1 MKTKKVLIRIRAY
14 YERSVQ
20 KVFLSGQALIP
31 PLLAAGPLKKILFLQ
46 LPQIEEDNQTFRQT
60 YRQKDGQTLK

>member
-1 MKTKKVLIRIRAY
+1 MKDLSKKFFLVARPL
-14 YERSVQ
+14 SPPS
-20 KVFLSGQALIP
+20 LSGRAT
-31 PLLAAGPLKKILFLQ
+31 KKILFLQ